1 MKTKVFKI
9 INIVLLVAAVIA
21 MIVGLVIVSSD
32 DKKAAEAAEK
42 ETFSSEYISIAATGK
57 TESVSGSRY
66 VSKITFNVRNDSI
79 HTVQRIQGEMK
90 FYDGDTEFGS
100 GNIFFE
106 RDIAPSS
113 SETITITFEG
123 SSNVYRRIY
132 EIPYED
138 LGITYKITS
147 IVFEKADA
155 SRIEWTYNNA
165 AVKWLKTAASGS

>member
-1 MKTKVFKI
+1 
-9 INIVLLVAAVIA
+9 
-21 MIVGLVIVSSD
+21 
-32 DKKAAEAAEK
+32 
-42 ETFSSEYISIAATGK
+42 
-57 TESVSGSRY
+57 
-66 VSKITFNVRNDSI
+66 
-79 HTVQRIQGEMK
+79 MK

-123 SSNVYRRIY
+123 SANVYRRIY

-147 IVFEKADA
+147 IVFEKADS